1 MSGSKRFYVGACLLL
16 AVFLLPGFAGATDE
30 TDFQVMT
37 TQDLIELCTTPPD
50 DPLYPHAINFCHGYL
65 VGAFHYHEAA
75 AAGPDGQRLVC
86 PPETRPS
93 RNADNQGV
101 YSVGQGSSAFLGR
114 IACGDRVPVSDGKM
128 ALQMIN

>member
-16 AVFLLPGFAGATDE
+16 AVFLLPGLSGATDE
-30 TDFQVMT
+30 TDFQVRT
-37 TQDLIELCTTPPD
+37 TQDLIDLCTTPPD

-75 AAGPDGQRLVC
+75 AAGPDGERLVC

-93 RNADNQGV
+93 RNAVIKEFIQWAKDRPHFWEKRLWRQ
-101 YSVGQGSSAFLGR
+101 SSGF
-114 IACGDRVPVSDGKM
+114 
-128 ALQMIN
+128 

>member
-1 MSGSKRFYVGACLLL
+1 MFGSKRFYVCACLLL

-30 TDFQVMT
+30 TDFQVKT

-65 VGAFHYHEAA
+65 VGAFHYHEAS

-86 PPETRPS
+86 PPETTAS
-93 RNADNQGV
+93 RNEIIKEFIQWAKDRPQLWGELPV
-101 YSVGQGSSAFLGR
+101 ETEFRFLMQR
-114 IACGDRVPVSDGKM
+114 WPCNP
-128 ALQMIN
+128 